1 MEIFFNLLQK
11 QINRITKY
19 NGEKKLRFLLET
31 VMKQVF
37 VYLMRFSYDTR
48 VETFKKEKRNYLN
61 NPSNKI
67 KVFASTIE
75 RLLAEKRLTALA
87 FNLIKSLIK
96 SQKDHDTILVNKFEG
111 RINFL
116 DNLIQIR
123 ERMQLR

>member
-67 KVFASTIE
+67 KVFASTVE
-75 RLLAEKRLTALA
+75 RILAEKRLTALA
-87 FNLIKSLIK
+87 FN
-96 SQKDHDTILVNKFEG
+96 
-111 RINFL
+111 
-116 DNLIQIR
+116 
-123 ERMQLR
+123 

>member
-75 RLLAEKRLTALA
+75 RILAEKRLTALA

-96 SQKDHDTILVNKFEG
+96 SQKDNDTILVNKFEG
-111 RINFL
+111 RMNFL

>member
-75 RLLAEKRLTALA
+75 RILAEKRLTALA

-111 RINFL
+111 RMNFL

>member
-75 RLLAEKRLTALA
+75 RILAEKRLTALA